1 MQLPLDLSKISAR
14 YSEIIAD
21 IKVIRI
27 GTAQK
32 IRIMLRDASYLDF
45 WFSETGRYSYHW
57 ERRHVDG
64 KIFRF
69 DNAPHHVNI
78 STFPHHF
85 HNGSENS
92 IVESSLSRMP
102 EEAISQVLDF
112 VQEFLKQ

>member
-1 MQLPLDLSKISAR
+1 MQLPLDLREISAK
-14 YSEIIAD
+14 YSETIAN
-21 IKVIRI
+21 IEVIGI

-32 IRIMLRDASYLDF
+32 IRIMLKDTSYIDF
-45 WFSETGRYSYHW
+45 WCSETGRYSYHW

-64 KIFRF
+64 KMFRF

-85 HNGSENS
+85 HNGSES
-92 IVESSLSRMP
+92 DVVESSLSRMP
-102 EEAISQVLDF
+102 KEAISQVLDF